1 MIKYQ
6 DVICTNDFQ
15 VEVSLVLGNRQLMY
29 FRVNS
34 ELAGGGGREA
44 FGIILC
50 RADIFGVSPGYPL
63 GSPTRSCEANHAF
76 LYPSLCR
83 TGAQATSIARA
94 RDPAVRLP
102 FTGKAKGVACFR

>member
-15 VEVSLVLGNRQLMY
+15 VEVSPVLGNRKLMY

-34 ELAGGGGREA
+34 EPGGA

-50 RADIFGVSPGYPL
+50 RADIFGVSQAIHWVA
-63 GSPTRSCEANHAF
+63 RHEAAKQTV
-76 LYPSLCR
+76 PS
-83 TGAQATSIARA
+83 
-94 RDPAVRLP
+94 
-102 FTGKAKGVACFR
+102 FTLLSVEPVHKQRR